1 MLYLIF
7 DYGRSF
13 PVSIFVVR
21 YGLSGYALTSPSLV
35 FYGIDQCFFEES
47 INQRLLIGKTGN
59 KQQVSNQQSV
69 RSQYLQKMMDNKV
82 KGSRRGLVRAATRV
96 LRVEV
101 ME

>member
-1 MLYLIF
+1 MVDRFQFLSSLCVMDFLVMLLLLQVLCF
-7 DYGRSF
+7 
-13 PVSIFVVR
+13 
-21 YGLSGYALTSPSLV
+21 
-35 FYGIDQCFFEES
+35 IDQCFFEES